1 MGTTDDFFHAEG
13 RMPVVKDKLKSL
25 VSEGAM
31 LYAVLF
37 SILADIPSRPVA
49 LVGSRATS
57 RSHTSDSEQSISS
70 GRVEVECGGATW
82 GWMGGWDLLKQ
93 FTKNELSRFA
103 FSRSDWATASPN
115 VRVGID
121 DLFLFKTLIA
131 FQNFFR
137 ISRIEQTEILLFG
150 QSQLS
155 KSMVAC
161 ESVLTIISSPLCPF
175 KQ

>member
-70 GRVEVECGGATW
+70 GRVEVECGGATR
-82 GWMGGWDLLKQ
+82 G
-93 FTKNELSRFA
+93 
-103 FSRSDWATASPN
+103 
-115 VRVGID
+115 
-121 DLFLFKTLIA
+121 
-131 FQNFFR
+131 
-137 ISRIEQTEILLFG
+137 
-150 QSQLS
+150 
-155 KSMVAC
+155 
-161 ESVLTIISSPLCPF
+161 
-175 KQ
+175 